1 MSEFQN
7 INLNPNQMSEWQQTS
22 AFNQY
27 YTYSFVNRSAYYAMV
42 GANYYDFM
50 DRWVKNWL
58 WWYDGWVPYFHNADK
73 GIFST
78 RIATALVD
86 RTANKVAGGR
96 VMFKNEGKEKQSNE
110 KLNLSLKA
118 ISNWANKTNFEI
130 AFKKAIKYAAA
141 AGTSLLKIN
150 QDGDFQLWVE
160 ALRFDSFLPTVDF
173 KGQLT
178 DIKCFIQ
185 SYTKL
190 GEKDKQLDKV
200 YYITE
205 HRYYGTYNRLNGE
218 KVPNAALVEY
228 EIKALSGTVTT
239 GKYISQSQERILWED
254 LPKDIKSSINKN
266 YSSVEFDKPMPLPFS
281 DLGAELILW
290 TDGISNLPELPF
302 GESLLAKLVSYLE
315 AYDYYFSAFCTDM
328 YTGRARV
335 LVPKGMTK
343 ADGQSNM
350 NSGLDSYL
358 YARVD
363 LLDPEKQTPL
373 PIQFELRAEEWRA
386 IRDSL
391 IQNIAI
397 NTGLNISTIASFLND
412 TTGNKTA
419 REISTE
425 ENETMGYVN
434 FKRGL
439 IEKPVNRLLK
449 TITRYLNED
458 DAVIIRWSHA
468 ELTNRALLSEILS
481 TARAGGFVSQKKAV
495 EMFNFDD
502 DDEQIQIEY
511 DSIKADEAGEAPI
524 GEGFFDEVNDTEIDN
539 VGK

>member
-1 MSEFQN
+1 MSDFEKIN
-7 INLNPNQMSEWQQTS
+7 IKPDQMAEWQQSS

-42 GANYYDFM
+42 GTNYYDFM
-50 DRWVKNWL
+50 GRWVRNWL
-58 WWYDGWVPYFHNADK
+58 WWYDGWVPYFHSSDK

-86 RTANKVAGGR
+86 RTANKVAGGKT
-96 VMFKNEGKEKQSNE
+96 MFKNAGKESQNNA
-110 KLNLSLKA
+110 KLNKSLKEV
-118 ISNWANKTNFEI
+118 SNWASETNFDI
-130 AFKKAIKYAAA
+130 ALKRAIKYSAA
-141 AGTSLLKIN
+141 AGTSLLKLN
-150 QDGDFQLWVE
+150 QDGDFKLWAE
-160 ALRFDSFLPTVDF
+160 ALRFDSFLPTTDF
-173 KGQLT
+173 RGKIT
-178 DIKCFIQ
+178 DLKCFIQ
-185 SYTKL
+185 TYTKL
-190 GEKDKQLDKV
+190 GAKDKQQDQV
-200 YYITE
+200 YYIVE
-205 HRYYGTYNRLNGE
+205 HRYYGTYTRLNGE
-218 KVPNAALVEY
+218 EVSNAALVEY
-228 EIKALSGTVTT
+228 EVKRLSGTITT
-239 GKYISQSQERILWED
+239 GNYISSSQERVLWED
-254 LPKDIKSSINKN
+254 LPKDIKNSINKS
-266 YSSVEFDKPMPLPFS
+266 YSAVAFDKPIPLPFA

-290 TDGISNLPELPF
+290 SDGISNLPELPF
-302 GESLLAKLVSYLE
+302 GESLLSRLISYLE

-335 LVPKGMTK
+335 LVPKGMTR
-343 ADGQSNM
+343 ADSQGNM

-358 YARVD
+358 YTRVD
-363 LLDPEKQTPL
+363 MIDPDKQTPL
-373 PIQFELRAEEWRA
+373 PIQFDLRAEEWRA
-386 IRDSL
+386 VRNSL
-391 IQNIAI
+391 VENIAI

-425 ENETMGYVN
+425 ENETLGYVN

-449 TITRYLNED
+449 TVTRHLGEKD
-458 DAVIIRWSHA
+458 EVVIRWSHA

-511 DSIKADEAGEAPI
+511 DSIKNDEANEAPI
-524 GEGFFDEVNDTEIDN
+524 DEGFFGEVNDTEIDKL
-539 VGK
+539 GE